1 MKEVTI
7 SSSEQNQRVDKYLRK
22 YLKNAPLS
30 FIYKLLRKKDVKVN
44 GKRIKEDYILQENDF
59 MQIYIRD
66 EDYDNFMNN
75 RSFTNYKIDFKVVYE
90 DENILIVNKPV
101 GLEVQEDDKN
111 NLTSQVLTY
120 LKNKGEYN
128 EDENVGFKP
137 APAHRLDR
145 NTSGLVIFGKNMLA
159 LQELNE
165 CFKSRK
171 GIEKY
176 YLALVF
182 GNTKS
187 KETLSFPLH
196 KIENKSIVKVDFENG
211 QNARTEYK
219 KVWNNSEVSLLE
231 VHLLTGRTHQIRV
244 HMSYIGHPLVGDEKY
259 GNFDQNKQFKAKF
272 NYRYQFLHAYKII
285 FRNLTGKLSY
295 LNDKIVIGELPE
307 DKNVILN
314 KLNCEKSTL

>member
-7 SSSEQNQRVDKYLRK
+7 SKSEQNQRVDKYLKK

-75 RSFTNYKIDFKVVYE
+75 RTFTNYKIEFKVVYE

-111 NLTSQVLTY
+111 NLTSQVLRY
-120 LKNKGEYN
+120 LKNKGEY
-128 EDENVGFKP
+128 DEVQNIGFKP

-145 NTSGLVIFGKNMLA
+145 NTSGLVIYGKNMLA

-165 CFKSRK
+165 CFKTRK

-182 GNTKS
+182 GETKNS
-187 KETLSFPLH
+187 ETLAFPLL
-196 KIENKSIVKVDFENG
+196 KEENKSLVRVDFSKG
-211 QNARTEYK
+211 QQARTEYK
-219 KVWNNSEVSLLE
+219 KVWSNSEVSLLE

-259 GNFDQNKQFKAKF
+259 
-272 NYRYQFLHAYKII
+272 
-285 FRNLTGKLSY
+285 
-295 LNDKIVIGELPE
+295 
-307 DKNVILN
+307 
-314 KLNCEKSTL
+314 